1 MSLLGGIVKGK
12 TVSFIRGFTPPTIPA
27 HLDGED
33 ETWSPNEQGATGEP
47 VWPQRIEQEALL
59 NARALH

>member
-1 MSLLGGIVKGK
+1 
-12 TVSFIRGFTPPTIPA
+12 VSFIRGFTPPTIPA